1 VRRVTTQS
9 TDQGLDQP
17 ATNDATAQALVRAIP
32 DPIFRI
38 GVDGI
43 YRGFKVD
50 NEQDLL
56 TPADQVIGHSVHER
70 LPPHIAEGVLA
81 AGRRAVAEGV
91 LQRVEYS
98 LEIRGELRDYEGR
111 VVACGPDEFLVI
123 VRDFTERT
131 RQAQELERE
140 RGFSYAVVRSTPS
153 FLALVDDTGT
163 VIGVNRALERAAGV
177 PEESWLGLPFWQVF
191 LAKEDVPRARADFDR
206 MLQGDPAGVV
216 EYHHVSVEGENLV
229 VDWTATEVPGE
240 AGERRYLLCG
250 LDVTARKHVEDEIRR
265 SRARI
270 VSASDTE
277 RKRLERNLHDGAQ
290 QHLVSVSHAVHLG
303 VRFLR
308 PDPDQAEQHL
318 ERALLEL
325 NSAHEELRKL
335 ARGLHPQ
342 ILTVR
347 GLAAAVRALA
357 GRAPIPVTVVTTVEG
372 ERWPPAIESAA
383 YYVVAEALT
392 NVVKYSG
399 ASSATIRVRTQ
410 DDVLT
415 VEIVDDGR
423 GGAQPS
429 EGSGLGGLKDRV
441 EALDGSFEVES
452 APGDGTRVRAD
463 LPLLPERP
471 DGPA

>member
-1 VRRVTTQS
+1 VKTTH
-9 TDQGLDQP
+9 GLDRS
-17 ATNDATAQALVRAIP
+17 ATNEATARALVAAIP

-38 GVDGI
+38 GVDGV

-50 NEQDLL
+50 SEFDLL
-56 TPADQVIGHSVHER
+56 TSPDEVIGHSVHER
-70 LPPHIAEGVLA
+70 LPAHIAADVLT
-81 AGRRAVAEGV
+81 AGRKAVEDGV

-98 LEIRGELRDYEGR
+98 LEIRGELRDYECR
-111 VVACGPDEFLVI
+111 VVACGADEFLLI

-140 RGFSYAVVRSTPS
+140 RDFSYAVVRSTPS

-163 VIGVNRALERAAGV
+163 MLGVNRALERAAGL
-177 PEESWLGLPFWQVF
+177 PEESWLGLPFWRVF
-191 LAKEDVPRARADFDR
+191 LAEQDAPRARADFER
-206 MLQGDPAGVV
+206 MLDGNAPGVV
-216 EYHHVSVEGENLV
+216 EYQHVSVDGDHLV

-240 AGERRYLLCG
+240 QGERRYLLCG

-270 VSASDTE
+270 VSASDAE

-303 VRFLR
+303 VRFMR
-308 PDPDQAEQHL
+308 DDPDQAERHL
-318 ERALLEL
+318 QRALVEL
-325 NSAHEELRKL
+325 NAAHEELREL

-347 GLAAAVRALA
+347 GLAAAVRSLA
-357 GRAPIPVTVVTTVEG
+357 GRAPIPVTVVTTDEAD
-372 ERWPPAIESAA
+372 RWPAAVESAA

-399 ASSATIRVRTQ
+399 ASSATIRVRRRG
-410 DDVLT
+410 DVLS
-415 VEIVDDGR
+415 VEVADDGQ
-423 GGAQPS
+423 GGARPS

-441 EALDGSFEVES
+441 EALDGAFEVQS
-452 APGDGTRVRAD
+452 TPGGGTRIRAEF
-463 LPLLPERP
+463 PLLADRSEV
-471 DGPA
+471 PA

>member
-1 VRRVTTQS
+1 VRTQP
-9 TDQGLDQP
+9 THHGLDRS
-17 ATNDATAQALVRAIP
+17 ASNDATARALVAAIP
-32 DPIFRI
+32 DPIFLI
-38 GVDGI
+38 GVDGV

-50 NEQDLL
+50 SDVELL
-56 TPADQVIGHSVHER
+56 TPPDEVIGRSVHER

-81 AGRRAVAEGV
+81 AGRRAVEEGA

-111 VVACGPDEFLVI
+111 VVACGPDEFLLI

-140 RGFSYAVVRSTPS
+140 REFSYAVVRSTPS

-163 VIGVNRALERAAGV
+163 IIGVNRALERAAGL
-177 PEESWLGLPFWQVF
+177 PEESWLGLSFWEVF
-191 LAKEDVPRARADFDR
+191 LADEDAPRARDDFER
-206 MLQGDPAGVV
+206 MLRGDPAGVV
-216 EYHHVSVEGENLV
+216 EYDHVSVDGEHLV

-240 AGERRYLLCG
+240 AGETRYLLCG

-270 VSASDTE
+270 VSASDAE

-303 VRFLR
+303 VRFMR
-308 PDPDQAEQHL
+308 TDPDEAARHL
-318 ERALLEL
+318 DRALVEL
-325 NSAHEELRKL
+325 NAAHEELREL

-342 ILTVR
+342 LLTVR

-357 GRAPIPVTVVTTVEG
+357 GRAPLPVTVVTTDDTT
-372 ERWPPAIESAA
+372 RWPPAIESAA

-392 NVVKYSG
+392 NVAKYSG
-399 ASSATIRVRTQ
+399 ATSATIRVRRR
-410 DDVLT
+410 DDVLV
-415 VEIVDDGR
+415 VEVADDGR
-423 GGAQPS
+423 GGAEAS

-441 EALDGSFEVES
+441 EALDGTFVVES
-452 APGDGTRVRAD
+452 TPGAGTRVRAE
-463 LPLLPERP
+463 LPLLPERSEV
-471 DGPA
+471 PA

>member
-1 VRRVTTQS
+1 VRAQPTHH
-9 TDQGLDQP
+9 GLDRT
-17 ATNDATAQALVRAIP
+17 ASNEATARALVAAIP

-38 GVDGI
+38 GVDGV

-50 NEQDLL
+50 SELDLL
-56 TPADQVIGHSVHER
+56 TPADQVIGRSIHER

-81 AGRRAVAEGV
+81 AGRRAVEEGV

-111 VVACGPDEFLVI
+111 IVACGPDEFLLI

-140 RGFSYAVVRSTPS
+140 RDFSYAVVRSTPS
-153 FLALVDDTGT
+153 FLALIDESGT
-163 VIGVNRALERAAGV
+163 IIGVNRALEHAAGL

-191 LAKEDVPRARADFDR
+191 LAEEDVPRARADFQR
-206 MLQGDPAGVV
+206 MLQGDPPGVV
-216 EYHHVSVEGENLV
+216 EYEHVSVDGEHLV

-240 AGERRYLLCG
+240 EGERRYLLCG

-270 VSASDTE
+270 VSASDAE

-303 VRFLR
+303 VRFMR
-308 PDPDQAEQHL
+308 TDPDQAEQHL
-318 ERALLEL
+318 DRALMEL
-325 NSAHEELRKL
+325 NAAHEELREL

-347 GLAAAVRALA
+347 GLAAAVRGLA
-357 GRAPIPVTVVTTVEG
+357 GRASIPVTVVTTDETT
-372 ERWPPAIESAA
+372 RWPPAIESAA

-399 ASSATIRVRTQ
+399 ASSATIRVRRG
-410 DDVLT
+410 DDILT
-415 VEIVDDGR
+415 VEVADDGR
-423 GGAQPS
+423 GGAQAS

-441 EALDGSFEVES
+441 EALDGTFVVES
-452 APGDGTRVRAD
+452 TPGAGTRVRAE
-463 LPLLPERP
+463 LPLLPERWEV
-471 DGPA
+471 PA

>member
-1 VRRVTTQS
+1 VKTTH
-9 TDQGLDQP
+9 GLDRS
-17 ATNDATAQALVRAIP
+17 ATNEATARALVAAIP

-38 GVDGI
+38 GVDGV

-50 NEQDLL
+50 SEFDLL
-56 TPADQVIGHSVHER
+56 TSPDEVIGHSVHER
-70 LPPHIAEGVLA
+70 LPAHIAADVLT
-81 AGRRAVAEGV
+81 AGRKAVEDGV

-98 LEIRGELRDYEGR
+98 LEIRGELRDYECR
-111 VVACGPDEFLVI
+111 VVACGADEFLLI

-140 RGFSYAVVRSTPS
+140 RDFSYAVVRSTPS

-163 VIGVNRALERAAGV
+163 MLGVNRALERAAGL
-177 PEESWLGLPFWQVF
+177 PEESWLGLPFWRVF
-191 LAKEDVPRARADFDR
+191 LAEQDAPRARADFER
-206 MLQGDPAGVV
+206 MLDGNAPGVV
-216 EYHHVSVEGENLV
+216 EYQHVSVDGDHLV

-240 AGERRYLLCG
+240 QGERRYLLCG

-270 VSASDTE
+270 VSASDAE

-303 VRFLR
+303 VRFMR
-308 PDPDQAEQHL
+308 DDPDQAELHL
-318 ERALLEL
+318 QRALVEL
-325 NSAHEELRKL
+325 NAAHEELREL

-347 GLAAAVRALA
+347 GLAAAVRSLA
-357 GRAPIPVTVVTTVEG
+357 GRAPIPVTVVTTDEAD
-372 ERWPPAIESAA
+372 RWPAAVESAA

-399 ASSATIRVRTQ
+399 ASSATIRVRRRG
-410 DDVLT
+410 DVLS
-415 VEIVDDGR
+415 VEVADDGQ
-423 GGAQPS
+423 GGARPS

-441 EALDGSFEVES
+441 EALDGAFEVQS
-452 APGDGTRVRAD
+452 TPGGGTRIRAEF
-463 LPLLPERP
+463 PLLADRSEV
-471 DGPA
+471 PA

>member
-1 VRRVTTQS
+1 VKTTH
-9 TDQGLDQP
+9 GLDRS
-17 ATNDATAQALVRAIP
+17 ATNEATARALVAAIP

-38 GVDGI
+38 GVDGV

-50 NEQDLL
+50 SEFDLL
-56 TPADQVIGHSVHER
+56 TSPDEVIGHSVHER
-70 LPPHIAEGVLA
+70 LPAHIAADVLT
-81 AGRRAVAEGV
+81 AGRKAVEDGV

-98 LEIRGELRDYEGR
+98 LEIRGELRDYECR
-111 VVACGPDEFLVI
+111 VVACGADEFLLI

-140 RGFSYAVVRSTPS
+140 RDFSYAVVRSTPS

-163 VIGVNRALERAAGV
+163 MLGVNRALERAAGL
-177 PEESWLGLPFWQVF
+177 PEESWLGLPFWRVF
-191 LAKEDVPRARADFDR
+191 LAEQDAPRARADFER
-206 MLQGDPAGVV
+206 MLDGNAPGVV
-216 EYHHVSVEGENLV
+216 EYQYVSVDGDHLV

-240 AGERRYLLCG
+240 QGERRYLLCG

-270 VSASDTE
+270 VSASDAE

-303 VRFLR
+303 VRFMR
-308 PDPDQAEQHL
+308 DDPDQAERHL
-318 ERALLEL
+318 QRALVEL
-325 NSAHEELRKL
+325 NAAHEELREL

-347 GLAAAVRALA
+347 GLAAAVRSLA
-357 GRAPIPVTVVTTVEG
+357 GRAPIPVTVVTTDEAD
-372 ERWPPAIESAA
+372 RWPAAVESAA

-399 ASSATIRVRTQ
+399 ASSATIRVRRRG
-410 DDVLT
+410 DVLS
-415 VEIVDDGR
+415 VEVADDGQ
-423 GGAQPS
+423 GGARPS

-441 EALDGSFEVES
+441 EALDGAFEVQS
-452 APGDGTRVRAD
+452 TPGGGTRIRAEF
-463 LPLLPERP
+463 PLLADRSEV
-471 DGPA
+471 PA

>member
-1 VRRVTTQS
+1 MRTQP
-9 TDQGLDQP
+9 THHGLDRS
-17 ATNDATAQALVRAIP
+17 ASNEATARALVAAIP

-38 GVDGI
+38 GTDGV

-50 NEQDLL
+50 AEVDLL
-56 TPADQVIGHSVHER
+56 TPADEVIGRTVQQR

-81 AGRRAVAEGV
+81 AGRRAVEEGV

-111 VVACGPDEFLVI
+111 VVACGPDEFLLI

-131 RQAQELERE
+131 RQAKELERE
-140 RGFSYAVVRSTPS
+140 RDFSYAVVRSTPS
-153 FLALVDDTGT
+153 FLALVDESGT
-163 VIGVNRALERAAGV
+163 ILGVNGALERAAGL
-177 PEESWLGLPFWQVF
+177 PEESWLGLPFWEIF
-191 LAKEDVPRARADFDR
+191 LAEHDAPRARSDFDR
-206 MLQGDPAGVV
+206 MLGGDPPGMV
-216 EYHHVSVEGENLV
+216 EYQHVSIDGEHLV

-240 AGERRYLLCG
+240 QGERRYLLCG

-270 VSASDTE
+270 VSASDAE

-303 VRFLR
+303 VRFMRTDL
-308 PDPDQAEQHL
+308 DEAERHL
-318 ERALLEL
+318 DRALVEL
-325 NSAHEELRKL
+325 NAAHEELREL

-357 GRAPIPVTVVTTVEG
+357 GRAPIPVTVVTTDDST
-372 ERWPPAIESAA
+372 RWPPAIESAA
-383 YYVVAEALT
+383 YYVVAEGLT
-392 NVVKYSG
+392 NVIKYSG
-399 ASSATIRVRTQ
+399 ATSATIRVRLR
-410 DDVLT
+410 DDVLV
-415 VEIVDDGR
+415 VEVSDDGR
-423 GGAQPS
+423 GGAAAN

-441 EALDGSFEVES
+441 EALDGTFVVES
-452 APGDGTRVRAD
+452 TSGAGTRIRAE
-463 LPLLPERP
+463 LPLLPERSEV
-471 DGPA
+471 PA

>member
-1 VRRVTTQS
+1 V
-9 TDQGLDQP
+9 
-17 ATNDATAQALVRAIP
+17 AAIP

-38 GVDGI
+38 GVDGV

-50 NEQDLL
+50 EEVDLL
-56 TPADQVIGHSVHER
+56 TPPDQVIGRTVHER
-70 LPPHIAEGVLA
+70 LPPHIAEGVLS
-81 AGRRAVAEGV
+81 AGRRAVEEGV

-111 VVACGPDEFLVI
+111 VVACGPDEFLLI

-140 RGFSYAVVRSTPS
+140 RDFSYAVVRSTPS
-153 FLALVDDTGT
+153 FLALVDDSGT
-163 VIGVNRALERAAGV
+163 IIGVNRALERAAGL
-177 PEESWLGLPFWQVF
+177 PEESWLGLPFWEIF
-191 LAKEDVPRARADFDR
+191 LAEEDAPRARVDFDR
-206 MLQGDPAGVV
+206 MLRGDPPGVV
-216 EYHHVSVEGENLV
+216 EYQHVSVDGEHLV

-240 AGERRYLLCG
+240 EGERRYLLCG

-270 VSASDTE
+270 VSASDAE

-303 VRFLR
+303 VRFMR
-308 PDPDQAEQHL
+308 TDPDQAERHL
-318 ERALLEL
+318 DRALLEL
-325 NSAHEELRKL
+325 NAAHEELREL

-357 GRAPIPVTVVTTVEG
+357 GRAPIPVTVVTTDDTT
-372 ERWPPAIESAA
+372 RWPPAIESAA

-392 NVVKYSG
+392 NVVKYSD
-399 ASSATIRVRTQ
+399 ATSATIRVRRR
-410 DDVLT
+410 DDLLT
-415 VEIVDDGR
+415 VEVADDGR
-423 GGAQPS
+423 GGAQAS

-441 EALDGSFEVES
+441 EALDGRFAVES
-452 APGDGTRVRAD
+452 TTGAGTRVRAE
-463 LPLLPERP
+463 LPLVPERSEV
-471 DGPA
+471 PA